1 MNAPGPVAW
10 PVLTESLRSRGGSGR
25 NPHAAIVE
33 SVAGARVSGI
43 VALVLAC
50 LLWGTTGTTATFLP
64 DAASPLAIG
73 AATIGIGGAILFLTA
88 PRMSAAVLRDGTGRR
103 WALVGALGVVVY
115 PLAFYTSMDLVG
127 VAVGNVV
134 ALGSGP
140 VFAALLEWIV
150 ERDRLSGRWFAS
162 TALAVAGIAML
173 AVGREAGGAAETP
186 GSAVLGVGLG
196 LLAGLAY
203 ALYTYASSRA
213 IRAGHPSRGVMGG
226 MFGAGAVVL
235 LPLLIVIGAPL
246 LATPLSVGLTAY
258 LALGPMALAYVL
270 FGIGLRSVRSSTAT
284 TITLLEPVVA
294 TVLAVLVVGER
305 LTGLGWAGLVLVLV
319 GLAVLV
325 TARRSPGSPDRS

>member
-1 MNAPGPVAW
+1 M
-10 PVLTESLRSRGGSGR
+10 
-25 NPHAAIVE
+25 
-33 SVAGARVSGI
+33 AGARISGI

-64 DAASPLAIG
+64 DDVSPLAVG
-73 AATIGIGGAILFLTA
+73 AATMGIGGMLLLVTA
-88 PRMSAAVLRDGTGRR
+88 PRLSGGVLRDPVGRR
-103 WALVGALGVVVY
+103 WAAIGAIGVVVY
-115 PLAFYTSMDLVG
+115 PLAFYTGMDLVG

-140 VFAALLEWIV
+140 VFAALIEWVV
-150 ERDRLSGRWFAS
+150 ERDRLSARWLVS
-162 TALAVAGIAML
+162 TALAVLGITLL
-173 AVGREAGGAAETP
+173 AFGRHEGGAASSP
-186 GSAVLGVGLG
+186 AGAALGVGVG

-226 MFGAGAVVL
+226 MFGLGAV
-235 LPLLIVIGAPL
+235 PLLAVLAVVGAPL
-246 LATPLSVGLTAY
+246 MQSWTSVSLSAY
-258 LALGPMALAYVL
+258 LVLGPMFIAYLL

-284 TITLLEPVVA
+284 TITLLEPVFA

-305 LTGLGWAGLVLVLV
+305 LTPIGWVGFGLVLV

-325 TARRSPGSPDRS
+325 TARRSTRSIPRT

>member
-1 MNAPGPVAW
+1 
-10 PVLTESLRSRGGSGR
+10 
-25 NPHAAIVE
+25 
-33 SVAGARVSGI
+33 

-64 DAASPLAIG
+64 DDVSPLAVG
-73 AATIGIGGAILFLTA
+73 AATMGIGGVLLLVTA
-88 PRMSAAVLRDGTGRR
+88 PRLSGGVLRDPVGRR
-103 WALVGALGVVVY
+103 WVAIGAIGVVVY
-115 PLAFYTSMDLVG
+115 PLAFYTGMDLVG

-140 VFAALLEWIV
+140 VFAALIEWVV
-150 ERDRLSGRWFAS
+150 ERQPLSTRWLVA
-162 TALAVAGIAML
+162 TLLAVPGIAVL
-173 AVGREAGGAAETP
+173 AFGRQADAADRPGGSEALGI
-186 GSAVLGVGLG
+186 AVG

-226 MFGAGAVVL
+226 MFGLGAV
-235 LPLLIVIGAPL
+235 PLLGVLAVVGGPLTQSATSIG
-246 LATPLSVGLTAY
+246 LSAY
-258 LALGPMALAYVL
+258 LVLGPMFLAYLL
-270 FGIGLRSVRSSTAT
+270 FGIGLRSVRSSAAT

-305 LTGLGWAGLVLVLV
+305 LTPLGWVGFGLVLV

-325 TARRSPGSPDRS
+325 TARRSARSIPRT

>member
-1 MNAPGPVAW
+1 M
-10 PVLTESLRSRGGSGR
+10 
-25 NPHAAIVE
+25 
-33 SVAGARVSGI
+33 AGARISGI

-64 DAASPLAIG
+64 DDVSPLAVG
-73 AATIGIGGAILFLTA
+73 AATMGIGGVLLLVTA
-88 PRMSAAVLRDGTGRR
+88 PRLSGGVLRDPVGRR
-103 WALVGALGVVVY
+103 WAAIGAIGVVVY
-115 PLAFYTSMDLVG
+115 PLAFYTGMDLVG

-140 VFAALLEWIV
+140 VFAALIEWVV
-150 ERDRLSGRWFAS
+150 ERDRLSARWLVS
-162 TALAVAGIAML
+162 TALAVLGITLL
-173 AVGREAGGAAETP
+173 AFGRHEGGAASSP
-186 GSAVLGVGLG
+186 AGAALGVGVG

-226 MFGAGAVVL
+226 MFGLGAV
-235 LPLLIVIGAPL
+235 PLLVVLAVIGAPL
-246 LATPLSVGLTAY
+246 MQSWTSVSLSAY
-258 LALGPMALAYVL
+258 LVLGPMFIAYLL

-284 TITLLEPVVA
+284 TITLLEPVFA

-305 LTGLGWAGLVLVLV
+305 LTPVGWVGFGLVLV

-325 TARRSPGSPDRS
+325 TARRSARSIPRT